1 MYINMKS
8 SKELIN
14 KLVKETLEQKYT
26 NVTSSWSDLIDGLSK
41 EIKKPI
47 ELDDAGNYNSEANV
61 DDGNCEFQDCDTDYY
76 IEAIDGMASDF

>member
-8 SKELIN
+8 SKESVN

-26 NVTSSWSDLIDGLSK
+26 NASSSWSDLIDGLSK

-47 ELDDAGNYNSEANV
+47 
-61 DDGNCEFQDCDTDYY
+61 
-76 IEAIDGMASDF
+76 